1 MHSFGRHWRKIQ
13 VDRQVCLGAIS
24 HVTAKTAPATKDF
37 RRGGARGCEA
47 RFLLHLQ
54 PVGLPVPLR
63 FAQLSRLLDPTLGG
77 TGRGRPGVT
86 GPTVV
91 VIDDDEEVR
100 HALRLLFELD
110 GFSVVGEATNGV
122 AGLALARRHQ
132 PDFVILDPV
141 MPRLG
146 GNGTAAILRAVA
158 PSSKIVAFAAALRAR
173 PEWADAFL
181 IEDRVGEVAP
191 LLTAVIPRRGR
202 LAS

>member
-1 MHSFGRHWRKIQ
+1 M
-13 VDRQVCLGAIS
+13 
-24 HVTAKTAPATKDF
+24 TA
-37 RRGGARGCEA
+37 
-47 RFLLHLQ
+47 
-54 PVGLPVPLR
+54 
-63 FAQLSRLLDPTLGG
+63 
-77 TGRGRPGVT
+77 
-86 GPTVV
+86 PTVV
-91 VIDDDEEVR
+91 VIDHDEDVR

-122 AGLALARRHQ
+122 DGLALARRHQ

-158 PSSKIVAFAAALRAR
+158 PSSKIVAFSASLRGR

-181 IEDRVGEVAP
+181 NEDHVGEVAP